1 MIYNSLPTATAFIL
15 FSGHGDPRK
24 MAAMSIK
31 KTAFENAIR
40 EGKTLVTIPQA
51 EWWTSQ
57 EGRDLEDEVEKVKKG
72 LLFLGIK

>member
-1 MIYNSLPTATAFIL
+1 
-15 FSGHGDPRK
+15 